1 MSKPRRLPVAAPEV
15 LGVVGLSIITAGLAE
30 VKIDKTFGRPHITA
44 VTGEAKVLPDAKVI
58 DFGKVIY
65 EGPIDVNPT
74 LERIREGKKLD
85 HRNDGV
91 HFQNRERRLPV
102 HKEDRDYYREFVLWD
117 TKVNAKFKVKAKFPG
132 PQRVVVGKK
141 GEVYYTGDHYSTW
154 KKVR

>member
-1 MSKPRRLPVAAPEV
+1 MCKPRRLVVVLLAMALGAVPAIVADVQPE
-15 LGVVGLSIITAGLAE
+15 
-30 VKIDKTFGRPHITA
+30 KTFGRPQIDA
-44 VTGEAKVLPDAKVI
+44 VKGKAKVIDAKVI

-74 LERIREGKKLD
+74 LERIREGKKLE

-91 HFQNRERRLPV
+91 FFQNRERRLPV
-102 HKEDRDYYREFVLWD
+102 HKDDREYYREFVLWNP
-117 TKVNAKFKVKAKFPG
+117 KLNAKFTIKVKFPG
-132 PQRVVVGKK
+132 PQRVVIGKK